1 MDYGFS
7 IVLLMSSYRT
17 FLDKRFCISYRQSEV
32 TLNEILQE
40 FVNDKLL
47 RPNVVHKLLTTAVP

>member
-17 FLDKRFCISYRQSEV
+17 FLDMRFCISCRQSEV